1 MNSTRCE
8 KWGTG
13 YSDHWPLVYI
23 AHRLQEAPLS
33 CPMFAPGSQAPSSV
47 MSLMG
52 EAKNLKPYG
61 FPRPVLFNRG
71 NFVSRNIW
79 QYLEALLIV
88 TTRSGWRLLELSEKM
103 PGTLLNIHDA
113 KMRNHPPPKN
123 YPPQIVI
130 VMRLSKS
137 TLGQ

>member
-13 YSDHWPLVYI
+13 YSDHRPLVYI
-23 AHRLQEAPLS
+23 GHRLQVAPLS
-33 CPMFAPGSQAPSSV
+33 CSMFAPGSQAPSCV
-47 MSLMG
+47 MG
-52 EAKNLKPYG
+52 EAKNLKSYG

-71 NFVSRNIW
+71 SFVSRNIW
-79 QYLEALLIV
+79 QYLETLLIV

-103 PGTLLNIHDA
+103 PGMLLNIHNA
-113 KMRNHPPPKN
+113 RMHNYPPPKN
-123 YPPQIVI
+123 YPPKIVI
-130 VMRLSKS
+130 VMRLRNS